1 MNANS
6 ALSEYPDLGTQLIAD
21 LLYVAPQLAMHNLVS
36 HQARG
41 DQSGVLHL
49 TLSLL
54 LANVGNVVR
63 KTWTYL
69 VRTCHQAPPGDD

>member
-6 ALSEYPDLGTQLIAD
+6 ELSEYPDLGTQLIAD

-41 DQSGVLHL
+41 TNAGCCI
-49 TLSLL
+49 SLFL
-54 LANVGNVVR
+54 RFWQMLEM
-63 KTWTYL
+63 L
-69 VRTCHQAPPGDD
+69 